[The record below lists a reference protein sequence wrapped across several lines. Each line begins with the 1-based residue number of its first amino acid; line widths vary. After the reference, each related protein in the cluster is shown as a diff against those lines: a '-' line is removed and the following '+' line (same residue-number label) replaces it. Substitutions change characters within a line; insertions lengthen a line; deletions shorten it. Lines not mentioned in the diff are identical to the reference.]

1 MSVWILQCQYEIS
14 DASHSASTK
23 ILEILTCGGFPIRSA
38 RESASTAIWTEVRK
52 LCRYF
57 SKFVTFIHWQYRA
70 APLRDQRRKTIRFLV
85 SPLAAQSASSQTTP
99 ISGNAKLLA
108 MKQTR
113 RLADVGNQGHQIV
126 VKLWFTIVE
135 CFSRSICLS
144 ATTMRMTEGDR
155 HYIRP
160 TISRDEFDN
169 PLSSILSRAA
179 PTA

>member
-1 MSVWILQCQYEIS
+1 VQVRDQGCVSLDIYE
-14 DASHSASTK
+14 
-23 ILEILTCGGFPIRSA
+23 ILEILTCGGFPIRSE
-38 RESASTAIWTEVRK
+38 RESASAVIRIRVRT
-52 LCRYF
+52 LCGYF
-57 SKFVTFIHWQYRA
+57 SKYVTFIQRQYRA
-70 APLRDQRRKTIRFLV
+70 APLRDQRRKSIRLSVGHSV
-85 SPLAAQSASSQTTP
+85 SVFADDPGFWQCEV
-99 ISGNAKLLA
+99 SGDEANAEGFCTDL
-108 MKQTR
+108 
-113 RLADVGNQGHQIV
+113 GNQGHQIV

-160 TISRDEFDN
+160 TISRDEFDD

>member
-1 MSVWILQCQYEIS
+1 MPVRDQRCVSLGIYE
-14 DASHSASTK
+14 

-38 RESASTAIWTEVRK
+38 RESTSAAIRIPVRK

-57 SKFVTFIHWQYRA
+57 SKFVTFIQWQYRS
-70 APLRDQRRKTIRFLV
+70 APLGDQRGISITVLV
-85 SPLAAQSASSQTTP
+85 SLSATQSASSQMTP
-99 ISGNAKLLA
+99 VSGNAKPSCDGA
-108 MKQTR
+108 NAEAFC
-113 RLADVGNQGHQIV
+113 ADLGNQGHQIV